1 MDYLAEI
8 INLAVWQRRVEN
20 GLAKELELIFDE
32 EIPQRLPTSGNTRLL
47 VQTFTIRTRGRIEG
61 LYKRFGSTEREATI
75 SIASRASSRALKAMA
90 ESAGKKAALDS
101 ISKDR
106 LAEIFDGDAIEGRTV
121 DEWRKRNKLRFHRN
135 LSQQA
140 QLGLSNNETLEEI
153 QTRFTENVFKPQ
165 LRVEQALAKTAAN
178 NLSNAAIFEAAEA
191 SGLSRGY
198 RLKVTLDGRTSK
210 ICLSYAATP
219 ATIYPYTSGSPRAPF
234 HFRCRTILLPV
245 IIGKEHQDIPP
256 DGDKWFAGL
265 KESTQNE
272 ILGKERAVLF
282 RRGRIGLADL
292 VRGDQTI
299 ATVPELRGVAAIFGV
314 D

>member
-32 EIPQRLPTSGNTRLL
+32 EIPQRLPKSGNTRLI
-47 VQTFTIRTRGRIEG
+47 VQAFTIRTRGRIDSLFE
-61 LYKRFGSTEREATI
+61 RFSMTEREATI
-75 SIASRASSRALKAMA
+75 SIASRASSRVLKAMA
-90 ESAGKKAALDS
+90 DSAGKSASLEF
-101 ISKDR
+101 ISKER
-106 LAEIFDGDAIEGRTV
+106 LAEIFDGDSIEGRTV
-121 DEWRKRNKLRFHRN
+121 DEWRRRNKLRFHRN
-135 LSQQA
+135 LYQQA

-153 QTRFTENVFKPQ
+153 QTRLTENVFKPQ
-165 LRVEQALAKTAAN
+165 LRVEQALAKTAAS
-178 NLSNAAIFEAAEA
+178 NLSNAAIFEAAER

-198 RLKVTLDGRTSK
+198 RIKVTLDGHTSK

-219 ATIYPYTSGSPRAPF
+219 ATIYSYTSGSPRPPF
-234 HFRCRTILLPV
+234 HFRCRTILMPV
-245 IIGKEHQDIPP
+245 IIGKEHQDIPA

-265 KESTQNE
+265 RESTQNQ
-272 ILGKERAVLF
+272 ILGKERAALF

-299 ATVPELRGVAAIFGV
+299 ATVPELRGVSALFEL
-314 D
+314 